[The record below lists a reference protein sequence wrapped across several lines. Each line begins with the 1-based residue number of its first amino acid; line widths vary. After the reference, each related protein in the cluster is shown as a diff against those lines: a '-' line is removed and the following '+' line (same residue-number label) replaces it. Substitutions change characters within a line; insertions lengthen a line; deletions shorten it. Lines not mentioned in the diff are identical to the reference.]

1 MTADRQSGGQ
11 ASTPEAPAPEAAAA
25 AGGTGSLPLTAVHRT
40 DAWLDDCFDAAEAK
54 LAALLHDGCAS
65 GVRGTQRSG
74 PVPVCSLPRVDI
86 KATLAGAAPRTV
98 AAAQGAHI
106 GGTPNNMQ
114 VSTSE
119 RSSVRP
125 CQKVNIVKWQQTC
138 RVRWHIRPCPR
149 MCCCPCRHPPARL
162 YCSWPSTAPSGLWP
176 TQQLWR
182 PCRRR
187 LGQLSCFPMPHASAR
202 WTHQAH
208 EHATQHC

>member
-86 KATLAGAAPRTV
+86 EATLAGAAPRTV

-106 GGTPNNMQ
+106 GGTPKNMQ

-138 RVRWHIRPCPR
+138 RVRCIRHSLAHQAMPTNVLLP
-149 MCCCPCRHPPARL
+149 MPPPACPPVLQLAKHGSIRAVADAAAVAAMPAAARAAVL
-162 YCSWPSTAPSGLWP
+162 LPHAACICAVDAPST
-176 TQQLWR
+176 
-182 PCRRR
+182 
-187 LGQLSCFPMPHASAR
+187 
-202 WTHQAH
+202 
-208 EHATQHC
+208 